1 MRTVTTAF
9 VALVSVTATSTAF
22 AQADAGGSASFSFS
36 SDSGASSSAEGDA
49 NAKGYMSKYRPEDG
63 LVEVGIFG
71 GVLFPSKDHNFQD
84 EARPHQA
91 FKSIAPDI
99 GLRVGY
105 YPLSFLGAELEGAVM
120 PTRTKDDDESAGLW
134 AVRGHVV
141 GQLPMY
147 SIVPFIV
154 AGGGRMGAGSD
165 SMGSDGDPAIH
176 FGAGVKV
183 PLDDFISLRLD
194 VRDNLTQKNGAS
206 DGTQTHHPEIL
217 GALTFTLNRSQPE
230 KKPSDT
236 DKDGFADDRDACP
249 TEPGVAPDGC
259 PIRDGDGD
267 GFLDPDDKCPTE
279 AGVAPDG
286 CPIRDTDGDGVKDD
300 QDKCPTQPGIPPD
313 GCPDPDP
320 DKDGI
325 VGEADKC
332 PTQPETVNQYEDAD
346 GCPDE
351 IPEKIKKF
359 TGVIEGIEFD
369 VNLATIRA
377 KSKPTLDGAAE
388 VLKEFPKLRV
398 LITGH
403 TDSDGAR
410 DHNVTLSKA
419 RADSVKKYLVGK
431 GVEESRIETRGAG
444 PDEPRAPNDTKEGKQ
459 KNRRIEFKLLR

>member
-1 MRTVTTAF
+1 MRTVTTALI
-9 VALVSVTATSTAF
+9 ALGSVTVSGAAL
-22 AQADAGGSASFSFS
+22 AQADASGSASFSLS
-36 SDSGASSSAEGDA
+36 ADGASSSADGDA
-49 NAKGYMSKYRPEDG
+49 SAKGYMSKYRPEDG

-71 GVLFPSKDHNFQD
+71 GVLFPSKSHNFQD
-84 EARPHQA
+84 ESRPHQA

-99 GLRVGY
+99 GLRLGY

-120 PTRTKDDDESAGLW
+120 PTRTEDDDESAGLW

-147 SIVPFIV
+147 SIVPFLL

-183 PLDDFISLRLD
+183 PLDDFVSLRLD
-194 VRDNLTQKNGAS
+194 VRDNMTQKNGAS
-206 DGTQTHHPEIL
+206 DGSQTHHPEIL
-217 GALTFTLNRSQPE
+217 GALTFTLNRTKAA
-230 KKPSDT
+230 KKPVDSDR
-236 DKDGFADDRDACP
+236 DGFTDDQDACP
-249 TEPGVAPDGC
+249 KEPGVAPDGC
-259 PIRDGDGD
+259 PIRDADSD

-286 CPIRDTDGDGVKDD
+286 CPVRDSDGDSFLDD
-300 QDKCPTQPGIPPD
+300 QDKCPTEPGIAPD

-325 VGEADKC
+325 VGAADKC
-332 PTQPETVNQYEDAD
+332 PTEPETKNQYEDDD

-351 IPEKIKKF
+351 VPEKIKKF

-369 VNLATIRA
+369 VNKDTIRA
-377 KSKPTLDGAAE
+377 TSRPTLDGAAE
-388 VLKEFPKLRV
+388 VLNEFPKLRV

-403 TDSDGAR
+403 TDTDGTR
-410 DHNVTLSKA
+410 ERNLELSKA
-419 RADSVKKYLVGK
+419 RAESVKKYLASK
-431 GVEESRIETRGAG
+431 GVAEARIETRGAG
-444 PDEPRAPNDTKEGKQ
+444 PDEPRESNDTAAGKQ
-459 KNRRIEFKLLR
+459 KNRRIEFKLLE